1 MSNVPELELA
11 GQEFPR
17 QMEFW
22 QQCRTAWAEPTALV
36 RDHLREHNGNRPD
49 VTVSVPER
57 VERAV
62 RSLTGGCPLHT
73 RALGGSVLAL
83 LAAKATD
90 RDQVTVFL
98 PVTTEGRPQD
108 GGAVPVPVTATM
120 SHEAGGQDLLDAVRD
135 ASLAARANLDVPLHA
150 LLDAEGIRPTDLML
164 AVDTDLTAADAEA
177 RGCPLLFDLRLAPE
191 GEPAQVRL
199 AYDARLFSPATARRL
214 AESFV
219 DLLDLL
225 LKDPAQSLRSLLAV
239 SDVERSRVLGEFNST
254 AADFP
259 DDTLHGFLEEQ
270 AAVRPGAVA
279 VTDNAMTYAE
289 LNAAANRLARTLRAR
304 GVGAGDVVGVCVPR
318 SPDMLVAVYAVLK
331 AGGAYL
337 PVDPSLP
344 ANRIEYILDHS
355 GTPLVL
361 VTDDTAHVAAGRQ
374 TVSVTDPENW
384 AADGTDLPAV
394 SGPGDLA
401 YVIYTSGSTGRPK
414 GVMIEHRAIVNR
426 LWWMQRA
433 YPLGEDDVILHK
445 TPFTFDVSVWEI
457 FWWSLAGASV
467 ATLPSGDERDPQ
479 RLARRIS
486 EAGVTTMHF
495 VPSMLHAFLQ
505 YTAATTDPADLSSLR
520 RVFASGEALAVNH
533 TRTFTQHLG
542 SFAELVNLYGPTEA
556 AVDVTYHPCSDVDTT
571 RSVPIGRPIDNI
583 RLYVRTRSGALAPV
597 GTPGELCIAG
607 TGLARGYLNAPD
619 LTRERFV
626 PNPFERGGLLYTTGD
641 LARWLDDGTIEYLGR
656 LDTQVKI
663 RGYRI
668 ELGEIEHVA
677 AACAGV
683 TDCAVTTTTT
693 RVGLQTL
700 VAYVVAGP
708 DYARNRLREAL
719 AAELPSYMV
728 PQHIIEVDAIPTT
741 HNGKRD
747 LKSLPD
753 PMARARAA
761 SRGRN

>member
-1 MSNVPELELA
+1 MSNVPEPELA
-11 GQEFPR
+11 GPHFPR
-17 QMEFW
+17 QVAFW
-22 QQCRTAWAEPTALV
+22 QQCRTAWAEPTVLV
-36 RDHLREHNGNRPD
+36 RDHLREHTGDRPGL
-49 VTVSVPER
+49 TVPLPER

-62 RSLTGGCPLHT
+62 RSLTGGDPLHT

-83 LAAKATD
+83 LAARATD
-90 RDQVTVFL
+90 RDQVTVF
-98 PVTTEGRPQD
+98 
-108 GGAVPVPVTATM
+108 VPVTPEERPSDSGAVAVPATVTM
-120 SHEAGGQDLLDAVRD
+120 TDGTCGRDLLDTVRD
-135 ASLAARANLDVPLHA
+135 ACLAARAHLDVPPHT
-150 LLDAEGIRPTDLML
+150 LLDAEEIRPSDLML
-164 AVDTDLTAADAEA
+164 AVDADLTAADAEA
-177 RGCPLLFDLRLAPE
+177 RGCPLLFDLRPVSDV
-191 GEPAQVRL
+191 GPAQVRL
-199 AYDARLFSPATARRL
+199 TYDARLFSSATARRL

-225 LKDPAQSLRSLLAV
+225 LKDPTQSLRAALAV
-239 SDVERSRVLGEFNST
+239 TDAERARILGQFNNT

-259 DDTLHGFLEEQ
+259 AERTLHSFLEEQ
-270 AAVRPGAVA
+270 AALRPGAVA
-279 VTDNAMTYAE
+279 VTDDGTTYAD
-289 LNAAANRLARTLRAR
+289 LNAAANRLARTLRSR

-318 SPDMLVAVYAVLK
+318 SRDMLVAVYAVLK

-355 GTPLVL
+355 GTSLVV
-361 VTDDTAHVAAGRQ
+361 VTDDTAQVAAGRR
-374 TVSVTDPENW
+374 TVRVADPETG

-433 YPLGEDDVILHK
+433 YPLATDDVILHK

-479 RLARRIS
+479 RLARRITA
-486 EAGVTTMHF
+486 AGVTTMHF

-533 TRTFTQHLG
+533 ARTFAQRLSG
-542 SFAELVNLYGPTEA
+542 FAELVNLYGPTEA
-556 AVDVTYHPCSDVDTT
+556 AVDVTCQPCTDIDTT

-583 RLYVRTRSGALAPV
+583 RLYVRTRSGDLAPV

-626 PNPFERGGLLYTTGD
+626 PNPFEDGGLLYTTGD

-677 AACAGV
+677 ASYVGV
-683 TDCAVTTTTT
+683 TDCAVTTTTART
-693 RVGLQTL
+693 GLQAL

-708 DYARNRLREAL
+708 GYARDRLRGAL

-728 PQHIIEVDAIPTT
+728 PQHIVEVDTIPTT

-747 LKSLPD
+747 LKSLPNPLD
-753 PMARARAA
+753 RTR
-761 SRGRN
+761 SRER